1 MFTAVHLDSKTGK
14 PVRYRVENSW
24 GPVAGNKGFLVMT
37 DRWFEEYLFAIAAPR
52 SHVSKKLL
60 DIYDHS
66 EAISLPPWDPLGAA
80 A

>member
-1 MFTAVHLDSKTGK
+1 
-14 PVRYRVENSW
+14 
-24 GPVAGNKGFLVMT
+24 MT
-37 DRWFEEYLFAIAAPR
+37 DRWFEEYLFAIASPR

-60 DIYDHS
+60 DIYDHA